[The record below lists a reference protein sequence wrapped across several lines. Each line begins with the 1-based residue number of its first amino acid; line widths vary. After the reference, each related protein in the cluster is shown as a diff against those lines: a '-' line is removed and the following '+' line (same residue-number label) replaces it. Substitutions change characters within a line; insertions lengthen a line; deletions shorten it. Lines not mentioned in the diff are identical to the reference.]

1 MNIKI
6 LFITR
11 NYPPKI
17 GGLESYSYN
26 LIKEFEAHNAVYKI
40 VLSKSK
46 IHLVWFIPYCFLTA
60 LILVWKH
67 AVSSIHLCDA
77 VLAPVGVL
85 LKVLTPT
92 KISISA
98 HGLDITYRNR
108 LYQALIPW
116 CIARMDKIVCVS
128 RSTRKECTRRGI
140 PAHLCMVV
148 PNGIRPDEFYLSQA
162 SDDLRRDLEKIVGVS
177 LRNKT
182 VLLTVGRLV
191 RRKGVAWFA
200 EKVIPQLDKSYSYLI
215 AGDGPEYKHIQAVL
229 ERNNLKDRVFLLG
242 RVSGEVLKVIYNA
255 SDIFIMPNITVP
267 DDIEGFGI
275 TAIEAGSCGLPVVA
289 SRIQGIQDAVLD
301 GMTGYLVEER
311 DVEGFLK
318 KIEEMDLIKENVRS
332 IVNSRF
338 DWKQIYRQYRSVMMM
353 S

>member
-60 LILVWKH
+60 LILVRQH

-85 LKVLTPT
+85 LKVLTPA
-92 KISISA
+92 KISISV

-108 LYQALIPW
+108 LYQGLIPW
-116 CIARMDKIVCVS
+116 CIARLDKIICVS
-128 RSTRKECTRRGI
+128 RSTRKECTLRGI
-140 PAHLCMVV
+140 PAHLCLVV
-148 PNGIRPDEFYLSQA
+148 PNGIRPDEFYLSRA
-162 SDDLRRDLEKIVGVS
+162 IDDLRRDLEKIVGVS
-177 LRNKT
+177 LQNKT

-191 RRKGVAWFA
+191 RRKGVAWFTG
-200 EKVIPQLDKSYSYLI
+200 KVIPQLDKSYYYLI
-215 AGDGPEYKHIQAVL
+215 VGDGPEYKHIKAVL
-229 ERNNLKDRVFLLG
+229 DQKKLHDRVFLLG
-242 RVSGEVLKVIYNA
+242 RVSGETLKVIYNA

-267 DDIEGFGI
+267 DDVEGFGI
-275 TAIEAGSCGLPVVA
+275 AAIEAGSCGVPVVA
-289 SRIQGIQDAVLD
+289 GNIQGIQDAVLD
-301 GMTGYLVEER
+301 GRTGYLVGER
-311 DVEGFLK
+311 DADGFIA
-318 KIEEMDLIKENVRS
+318 KIETMDLNKESVRS
-332 IVNSRF
+332 VVTSRF
-338 DWKQIYRQYRSVMMM
+338 DWKYIFRHYRSALMGL
-353 S
+353 